1 MPDSTLKTI
10 SATEMPGLLGCSPYV
25 TRWMLYQ
32 RFANG
37 IEAPGPDHNRL
48 DWGTKMEPLLLEQA
62 AADLHLEVKTNR
74 QPDGTQIYLRRG
86 LLGCSRDADIYD
98 PQRGPGAL
106 ETKCCFDYRI
116 LMQEWAGGKTPPRQ
130 HEIQLQQQM
139 YVGDGDLQNPKP
151 YDWGVIALWCAGDM
165 TYFHRKPMLD
175 LWELFEKEAA
185 QFFADIANKNEPE
198 PFGSPI
204 EVPLLKMIFTEE
216 SGEVIK
222 AADLLGEVEAT
233 KLAQQIVDADYQ
245 RVVRLAAEKV
255 EEGVKAKLLG
265 LMKDASEIDL
275 PQGIRVTRTV
285 QTRNNS
291 ARPASKSTAVLVKTH
306 IPQQI
311 DGGFGGI

>member
-62 AADLHLEVKTNR
+62 AADLHLDVETNR
-74 QPDGTQIYLRRG
+74 QADGSQIYMRRG

-116 LMQEWAGGKTPPRQ
+116 LMQEWDGGKTPPRQ

-139 YVGDGDLQNPKP
+139 YVGKDGKP
-151 YDWGVIALWCAGDM
+151 FDWGVIALWCAGDM

-175 LWELFEKEAA
+175 LWDLFEKEAA
-185 QFFADIANKNEPE
+185 QFFADVAAKNEPE

-204 EVPLLKMIFTEE
+204 EVPLLKQVFNKPT
-216 SGEVIK
+216 GEVLN
-222 AADLLGEVEAT
+222 AAEVLGEIEAT
-233 KLAQQIVDADYQ
+233 KLAQKIVDADYQ
-245 RVVRLAAEKV
+245 RVIRLAAEKV
-255 EEGVKAKLLG
+255 EEDVKATLLG
-265 LMKDASEIDL
+265 LMKDADELDL
-275 PQGIRVTRTV
+275 PQGIRVKRSV
-285 QTRNNS
+285 QTRNNK
-291 ARPASKSTAVLVKTH
+291 ARPASQSVAVSLKTH

>member
-1 MPDSTLKTI
+1 MPDSTRQTI

-32 RFANG
+32 RFKNG
-37 IEAPGPDHNRL
+37 IEPTSPDHNRL

-62 AADLHLEVKTNR
+62 ATDLHLEVQTNR
-74 QPDGTQIYLRRG
+74 QADGTQIYLRRG

-98 PQRGPGAL
+98 PQRGAGAL

-116 LMQEWAGGKTPPRQ
+116 LMQEWNGGKTPPRQ
-130 HEIQLQQQM
+130 HEIQVQQQM
-139 YVGDGDLQNPKP
+139 YVGDGTKS

-165 TYFHRKPMLD
+165 TYFQRKPMPD
-175 LWELFEKEAA
+175 LWQVFEKEAA
-185 QFFADIANKNEPE
+185 QFFADVEAGNEPE

-204 EVPLLKMIFTEE
+204 EVPLLKQVYATDT
-216 SGEVIK
+216 GEVIRG
-222 AADLLGEVEAT
+222 AELLGEVEAT
-233 KLAQQIVDADYQ
+233 KLAQEIVDADYQ
-245 RVVRLAAEKV
+245 RVIRLAAEKV
-255 EEGVKAKLLG
+255 EENVKAKLLG
-265 LMKDASEIDL
+265 ILKDASEIDL

-285 QTRNNS
+285 QTRNNK
-291 ARPASKSTAVLVKTH
+291 ARPASQSTAVVVKTH